1 LEEYTIAAK
10 RWGLTDCDM
19 SEIAR
24 NSVLMSGFQH
34 RLKSQWL
41 GHNYY
46 KAGPEGNGTLRS
58 FRFF

>member
-10 RWGLTDCDM
+10 RWGMTDCDM

-34 RLKSQWL
+34 RLKEQWL
-41 GHNYY
+41 GNNYICEGV
-46 KAGPEGNGTLRS
+46 AGNGK
-58 FRFF
+58 